1 VNPDERGVTS
11 NRDRVSRST
20 SVGSAPPRPPA
31 GPIARVVPRM
41 PRAMAT
47 ATQLAAIRPT
57 IPFGLPNLRRN
68 VCLHYYMT
76 GPRGPIPVQSPH
88 LLKAYMRHEGT
99 IARCQ
104 VRGGVHLD
112 AGYVT
117 DVCLSA
123 RFNQCV
129 FYEDDIAAF

>member
-1 VNPDERGVTS
+1 VDPDEPGVTS
-11 NRDRVSRST
+11 SRERGSRST
-20 SVGSAPPRPPA
+20 TVGSTPPRPPA
-31 GPIARVVPRM
+31 GPYARVAPRL
-41 PRAMAT
+41 PQTVVA
-47 ATQLAAIRPT
+47 ATQLAALRPGM
-57 IPFGLPNLRRN
+57 PFGLPNLRRN
-68 VCLHYYMT
+68 VCPHYYMT
-76 GPRGPIPVQSPH
+76 GPRGPIAVQTPH
-88 LLKAYMRHEGT
+88 LLKAYMRQEGT

-129 FYEDDIAAF
+129 FYEEEIAAF

>member
-1 VNPDERGVTS
+1 VNPDERGVPS
-11 NRDRVSRST
+11 NRDRGARSA
-20 SVGSAPPRPPA
+20 SIGSLPPRPPA
-31 GPIARVVPRM
+31 GPIARVIPRM

-47 ATQLAAIRPT
+47 ATQLAAIRPA

-68 VCLHYYMT
+68 VCPHYYMT
-76 GPRGPIPVQSPH
+76 GPRGPIPVQTPH
-88 LLKAYMRHEGT
+88 LLKAYMRQEGT

-129 FYEDDIAAF
+129 FYEEEIAAF

>member
-1 VNPDERGVTS
+1 VNPDQRGVPSNRERGA
-11 NRDRVSRST
+11 RST
-20 SVGSAPPRPPA
+20 SIGSVAPPPPA
-31 GPIARVVPRM
+31 GPIARVM
-41 PRAMAT
+41 PRLPRDVVA
-47 ATQLAAIRPT
+47 ATQLAALRPGV
-57 IPFGLPNLRRN
+57 PFGLPNLRRN
-68 VCLHYYMT
+68 VCPHYYMT
-76 GPRGPIPVQSPH
+76 GPRGPIPVQTPH
-88 LLKAYMRHEGT
+88 LLKAYMRQEGT

-129 FYEDDIAAF
+129 FYEEEMAAF

>member
-1 VNPDERGVTS
+1 MPGGRRTFLERAALLGLGGWLG
-11 NRDRVSRST
+11 RRAAAEEGAASRG
-20 SVGSAPPRPPA
+20 GS
-31 GPIARVVPRM
+31 
-41 PRAMAT
+41 
-47 ATQLAAIRPT
+47 
-57 IPFGLPNLRRN
+57 
-68 VCLHYYMT
+68 
-76 GPRGPIPVQSPH
+76 IPVQTPH
-88 LLKAYMRHEGT
+88 LLKAYMRQEGT

-129 FYEDDIAAF
+129 FYEEEIVAF

>member
-1 VNPDERGVTS
+1 MP
-11 NRDRVSRST
+11 
-20 SVGSAPPRPPA
+20 SADVA
-31 GPIARVVPRM
+31 E
-41 PRAMAT
+41 
-47 ATQLAAIRPT
+47 TQLAALRPG

-68 VCLHYYMT
+68 VCPHFFMT
-76 GPRGPIPVQSPH
+76 GPRGPIPVQTPH
-88 LLKAYMRHEGT
+88 LLKAYMRQDGT

-129 FYEDDIAAF
+129 FYEEEIAAF